1 MVLLILFPIASL
13 VLIGYVGERSVGVHF
28 MASTELILLL
38 TLVLLLIADLNRPRS
53 GTILTPMTPLLD
65 LERQLHETRL
75 TRPQ

>member
-1 MVLLILFPIASL
+1 
-13 VLIGYVGERSVGVHF
+13 